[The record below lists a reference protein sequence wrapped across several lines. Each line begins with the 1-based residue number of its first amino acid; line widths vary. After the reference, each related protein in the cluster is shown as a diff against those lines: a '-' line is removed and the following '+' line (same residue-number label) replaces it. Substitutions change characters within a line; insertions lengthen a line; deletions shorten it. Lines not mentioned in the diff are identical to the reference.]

1 MSGRGAGKAPRRML
15 IVDGYNIINAR
26 RSGGGMDSYSLA
38 DAREKLLSDLMDY
51 AGYSAQQ
58 VVLVFDAWMSERA
71 VRTEER
77 HGAVTVVYT
86 QKGEIADRY
95 IERLCDELAT
105 DIELHRLEVRV
116 ASSDALEQT
125 IILGRG
131 ATRMSARELMLEME
145 QMRSAG
151 IRQVIEKPVSRR
163 NPIGD
168 RLSPEVRARLEQL
181 RKGHDDRG

>member
-1 MSGRGAGKAPRRML
+1 MKGKGAGRAPQRML

-26 RSGGGMDSYSLA
+26 RSGGMDSYSLA

-58 VVLVFDAWMSERA
+58 VVLVFDAW
-71 VRTEER
+71 
-77 HGAVTVVYT
+77 
-86 QKGEIADRY
+86 GEIADRY
-95 IERLCDELAT
+95 IERLCDELAG

-131 ATRMSARELMLEME
+131 ATRMSARELMIEMD
-145 QMRSAG
+145 QLRNTG
-151 IRQVIEKPVSRR
+151 IRQVIGKPVSRR
-163 NPIGD
+163 NPIGE
-168 RLSPEVRARLEQL
+168 RLSPEVRERLEQM
-181 RKGHDDRG
+181 RKGYNNRG

>member
-1 MSGRGAGKAPRRML
+1 MSGKGAGKAPRRML

-26 RSGGGMDSYSLA
+26 RSGGMDSYSLA

-58 VVLVFDAWMSERA
+58 VVLVFDAWMSD
-71 VRTEER
+71 RTMRSEER

-95 IERLCDELAT
+95 IERLCDDLAG

-131 ATRMSARELMLEME
+131 ATRMSARELMIEME
-145 QMRSAG
+145 QLRTAG

-163 NPIGD
+163 NPIGE
-168 RLSPEVRARLEQL
+168 RLSPEVRERLEQM
-181 RKGHDDRG
+181 RKGYKDRG